1 MKGDL
6 MRKKIIDSISEG
18 NLPSGQSWLDLERLI
33 QVEITSE
40 NSAHPVESALVP
52 GRGPGWRAA
61 QPGEQTIRIIF
72 DHPLSLRR
80 IFLRFDEKEQART
93 QEFVLRWLPEGQEHS
108 REVVRQQYTFS
119 PPDTIEEVEDYR
131 VELNGVTALEVKI
144 VPDISRGAAY
154 ASLTQ
159 MCLA

>member
-1 MKGDL
+1 
-6 MRKKIIDSISEG
+6 MRKTIINSVSES
-18 NLPSGQSWLDLERLI
+18 NLPSGQNWLDLERLI

-61 QPGEQTIRIIF
+61 HPGEQTIRIIF

-80 IFLRFDEKEQART
+80 IFLRFDEKELART
-93 QEFVLRWLPEGQEHS
+93 QEFELRWLPEGQEHS
-108 REVVRQQYTFS
+108 REIVRQQYTFS

-131 VELNGVTALEVKI
+131 VDLNGVTTLEVKI
-144 VPDISRGAAY
+144 VPDISRGGAY